1 MLFVLPRVAVDNLM
15 PVNWARP
22 TLLRPQPPI
31 QTGSQMIIYISA
43 VAGLCTLVVLWAI
56 GLNADVGGL
65 IALGMLFLG
74 VVAHMA
80 AGMMS
85 GEKEEGPS

>member
-1 MLFVLPRVAVDNLM
+1 
-15 PVNWARP
+15 
-22 TLLRPQPPI
+22 
-31 QTGSQMIIYISA
+31 MIIYISA

-74 VVAHMA
+74 VLVHMGTRMLSA
-80 AGMMS
+80 RD
-85 GEKEEGPS
+85 KEEAG

>member
-1 MLFVLPRVAVDNLM
+1 MRFVLPRVAVRIILCAPIGLD
-15 PVNWARP
+15 A

-31 QTGSQMIIYISA
+31 QTGNEMIIYIAA
-43 VAGLCTLVVLWAI
+43 VAGACTFVVLWAT

-74 VVAHMA
+74 VLGQMV
-80 AGMMS
+80 AGMLS
-85 GEKEEGPS
+85 GEKEEA

>member
-1 MLFVLPRVAVDNLM
+1 
-15 PVNWARP
+15 
-22 TLLRPQPPI
+22 
-31 QTGSQMIIYISA
+31 MIIYISA

-74 VVAHMA
+74 VVAHMV
-80 AGMMS
+80 AGMIS
-85 GEKEEGPS
+85 PSDEEETS